1 MLTTEIIDGFKR
13 AGIRRTYVAGE
24 SMFLANEPSSGMYL
38 ILQGEAKVLRRT
50 PSGDLIEVATILAGQ
65 TIGEISLL
73 LGQPHSAT
81 VMAKTD
87 VEAALL
93 TRNRLH
99 ELRDDDPMLAMR
111 LFEILAYTLSNHIMS
126 MNRQM
131 DEARRKIHD
140 LESRLKDE
148 ESPPFSYF

>member
-1 MLTTEIIDGFKR
+1 MLNAEIIDGFKK
-13 AGIRRTYVAGE
+13 AGIYRTYVAGE

-38 ILQGEAKVLRRT
+38 ILQGEAKVLRRA
-50 PSGDLIEVATILAGQ
+50 PNGHLIEVAIIAAGQ

-87 VEAALL
+87 VEASLL

-99 ELRDDDPMLAMR
+99 ELRDDDPILAMK
-111 LFEILAYTLSNHIMS
+111 LFELLAYTLSNHIMT
-126 MNRQM
+126 MNRQL
-131 DEARRKIHD
+131 DEARQKIYQ
-140 LESRLKDE
+140 LEGKLKDE
-148 ESPPFSYF
+148 NPTFSYF